1 MLKIRLI
8 EEDDLDALAEVYAF
22 VYKVFNSGESWTKE
36 TAKDMLNYWLSK
48 QPDLAFLAEYDG
60 KIVGG
65 FLSGVKPWWD
75 GVHLFDGELFVHPDF
90 QNMKIGKALLKRLL
104 EEATLKYDAKIFD
117 AFTFNGYEFPLSWYK
132 KIGFH
137 EINEWT
143 MFSGDIKEVLK
154 NLGD

>member
-1 MLKIRLI
+1 MLNIRLV
-8 EEDDLDALAEVYAF
+8 EEKDLNALAEIYAAVY
-22 VYKVFNSGESWTKE
+22 VFFDTGEKWTAE
-36 TAKDMLNYWLSK
+36 SAKKMLKYWLDK
-48 QPDLAFLAEYDG
+48 QPDLAFLAEYEG

-90 QNMKIGKALLKRLL
+90 QNQKIGKALFKRMLA
-104 EEATLKYDAKIFD
+104 EASEKYKATTFD
-117 AFTFNGYEFPLSWYK
+117 AFTYNGSEFPLSWYK

-137 EINEWT
+137 VIKEWT

-154 NLGD
+154 KI